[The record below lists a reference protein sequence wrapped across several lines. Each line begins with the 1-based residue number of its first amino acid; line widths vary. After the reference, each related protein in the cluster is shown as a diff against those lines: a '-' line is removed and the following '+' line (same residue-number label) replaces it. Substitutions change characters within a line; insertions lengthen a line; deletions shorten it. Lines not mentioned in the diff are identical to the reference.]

1 VITILPRLRR
11 TGATLVGVLAL
22 IALHASRVAAQQAEA
37 SQDRNRTFE
46 IAPRGYIQLDW
57 RGYPEWDVSPGTGR
71 LTYDTLEVRRARVG
85 VDGRVKQ
92 VSFEVTLD
100 PKDDDD
106 GTVLK
111 DAYAQMRFNR
121 AIRLRVG
128 QFKLPGGREYQTS
141 ARSIDFMERS
151 ALSTSVTPG
160 RDIGAMLTGEI
171 GRTLDYQAGLFAGD
185 GRGRGSRAGRTSAG
199 RVTWNIVRDLEVA
212 GTFSEGRISA
222 VDADPA
228 NGLGGRAP
236 SGYRFFDRVYV
247 QGQRIRVGADLE
259 WSPRSWRF
267 TAEAIRAEDERQG
280 QGLDLEDLPSIIAS
294 GWSAA
299 VVKEFGRR
307 RGQARSRL
315 REWDLGLRYDE
326 IAFDDAGP
334 ATLSDSVRARAT
346 DVRPR
351 TAHTL
356 TSSLSWNPVRWSRVM
371 GNAGYE
377 RYTETRT
384 APEPGRHSYWT
395 LGMRLQ
401 LEIP

>member
-1 VITILPRLRR
+1 MIAILRRLRCGGI
-11 TGATLVGVLAL
+11 TVVCVVAFMA
-22 IALHASRVAAQQAEA
+22 IHASRVAAQQAEA
-37 SQDRNRTFE
+37 SRDEKRAFE

-57 RGYPEWDVSPGTGR
+57 RGFPEWPVTPGTGR
-71 LTYDTLEVRRARVG
+71 LAYDTFEVRRARRRRCV
-85 VDGRVKQ
+85 RR
-92 VSFEVTLD
+92 VSFELSID
-100 PKDDDD
+100 PEDEDD
-106 GTVLK
+106 GNLLK
-111 DAYAQMRFNR
+111 DAYGQMRFTR

-128 QFKLPGGREYQTS
+128 QFKLPGGSEFQTS

-171 GRTLDYQAGLFAGD
+171 GRKLDYQAGLFAGD

-199 RVTWNIVRDLEVA
+199 RVEWRIVPDLEVA
-212 GTFSEGRISA
+212 GTFSEGSTRA
-222 VDADPA
+222 VEADAA
-228 NGLGGRAP
+228 NGFTGRAP

-247 QGQRIRVGADLE
+247 EGQRIRVGADVE

-267 TAEAIRAEDERQG
+267 TAEMIRADDERQG
-280 QGLDLEDLPSIIAS
+280 QGLDLEDLPSIVAT
-294 GWSAA
+294 GWSAS
-299 VVKEFGRR
+299 VVKQIGRR

-315 REWDLGLRYDE
+315 REWDIGLRYDDLT
-326 IAFDDAGP
+326 FDDAGP
-334 ATLSDSVRARAT
+334 ATSSDSVRPRAG

-351 TAHTL
+351 AAETL
-356 TSSLSWNPVRWSRVM
+356 SGSLSWSPVRWGRVL

-377 RYTETRT
+377 RYSEPRT

-395 LGMRLQ
+395 FGMRLQ

>member
-1 VITILPRLRR
+1 MMLRR
-11 TGATLVGVLAL
+11 TGTILVYVLAMM
-22 IALHASRVAAQQAEA
+22 ALHASRVAAQQAEA
-37 SQDRNRTFE
+37 SQDRDRTFE

-57 RGYPEWDVSPGTGR
+57 RGYPEWEVSPGTGR
-71 LTYDTLEVRRARVG
+71 LAYDTLEVRRARVG

-92 VSFEVTLD
+92 VSFELTLD
-100 PKDDDD
+100 PQDEDD

-121 AIRLRVG
+121 AVRLRVG

-151 ALSTSVTPG
+151 AFSNTVTAG

-171 GRTLDYQAGLFAGD
+171 GRTFDYQAGLFAGD

-199 RVTWNIVRDLEVA
+199 RVAWTIVRDLEVA
-212 GTFSEGRISA
+212 GSFSEGRTSA
-222 VDADPA
+222 LDTDPA
-228 NGLGGRAP
+228 NGLAGRAP
-236 SGYRFFDRVYV
+236 SGYRLFERVYV

-267 TAEAIRAEDERQG
+267 AAEAIRASDERQA
-280 QGLDLEDLPSIIAS
+280 QGLDLEDLPSIIAR

-299 VVKEFGRR
+299 VVKQIGRR

-315 REWDLGLRYDE
+315 REFDLGLRYDE
-326 IAFDDAGP
+326 LSFDDAGP
-334 ATLSDSVRARAT
+334 ATLSDSVRPRAT

-351 TAHTL
+351 AARTWTG
-356 TSSLSWNPVRWSRVM
+356 SLSWAPARWSRVI
-371 GNAGYE
+371 GNAGFE
-377 RYTETRT
+377 RYTEPRS
-384 APEPGRHSYWT
+384 APDPGRHSYWT
-395 LGMRLQ
+395 FGMRLQ